1 MKAWV
6 PAIALAGIV
15 VSQLALAQTNA
26 TSSQGSR
33 PAPVGH
39 RQPRAADV
47 ERAQT
52 QKGAS
57 ASTAPQKSSD
67 IDQRLIICRGC

>member
-15 VSQLALAQTNA
+15 VSQFALAQTNA
-26 TSSQGSR
+26 TASGAR

-39 RQPRAADV
+39 RQPTAADV
-47 ERAQT
+47 EKAQA
-52 QKGAS
+52 QKATSSLTAS
-57 ASTAPQKSSD
+57 QKSSD